1 MKNFK
6 EPGFLR
12 ENPDLLLIDAR
23 YDMNDADYGKKAY
36 AESHLKGAAFLD
48 MDSDLAGPVMEH
60 GGRHPLP
67 DQNLLEE
74 KLRSIGMNGDSR
86 VLIYDDGDYTA
97 AGRLWWMLKYYG
109 LREVYVLHRGFRTLK
124 EEDLSHKTEL
134 FSRGNI
140 SLKPNKAMRASYE
153 EVLRFS
159 KESDPKGKVLVDS
172 RSDARYKG
180 QIEPIDRLKGHIRNA
195 CNVFFK
201 NNFHEDGSVREE
213 KELRENFAGI
223 LDIGDVIVHCG
234 SGVTA
239 CSNIMVLEELDKP
252 SRLYLGS
259 FSDFVSYL
267 TNTVETTR
275 GN

>member
-6 EPGFLR
+6 EPGFIR
-12 ENPDLLLIDAR
+12 ENPDLLLIDVR
-23 YDMNDADYGKKAY
+23 YDMNTPDYGIKAY
-36 AESHLKGAAFLD
+36 EKSHLKGAAFLN
-48 MDSDLAGPVMEH
+48 MDRDLAGPVKEH

-67 DQNLLEE
+67 DQDMLEE
-74 KLRSIGMNGDSR
+74 KLRAIGMNGDSR

-109 LREVYVLHRGFRTLK
+109 LKEVYVLHRGFSALK
-124 EEDLSHKTEL
+124 EEDLSHHAES
-134 FSRGNI
+134 FSKGNI
-140 SLKPNKAMRASYE
+140 SLKPIEAMRASYD

-159 KESDPKGKVLVDS
+159 QENDPKGKVLVDS
-172 RSDARYKG
+172 RSEARYKG
-180 QIEPIDRLKGHIRNA
+180 QVEPIDRLMGHIRNA
-195 CNVFFK
+195 CNVFYK

-223 LDIGDVIVHCG
+223 LDVEDVIVHCG

-239 CSNIMVLEELDKP
+239 CSNIMVLDELDKP

-267 TNTVETTR
+267 DNTVETS
-275 GN
+275 GDH

>member
-6 EPGFLR
+6 EPEFIR
-12 ENPDLLLIDAR
+12 ENPDLLFIDVR
-23 YDMNDADYGKKAY
+23 YDMNDGDYGKKAY
-36 AESHLKGAAFLD
+36 EKSHLRGAAFLN
-48 MDSDLAGPVMEH
+48 MDLDLAGPVMEH

-67 DQNLLEE
+67 DQGILEE

-109 LREVYVLHRGFRTLK
+109 LKEVYVLHGGFRTLK
-124 EEDLSHKTEL
+124 EEDLSNNTES
-134 FSRGNI
+134 FSRGNV
-140 SLKPNKAMRASYE
+140 SLKPNGAMSASYE

-159 KESDPKGKVLVDS
+159 KENDPQGKVLVDS
-172 RSDARYKG
+172 RSEERYKG
-180 QIEPIDRLKGHIRNA
+180 LIEPIDRLKGHIRNA
-195 CNVFFK
+195 CNVVYK
-201 NNFHEDGSVREE
+201 NNFHEDGRVREE

-223 LDIGDVIVHCG
+223 LDVKDVIVHCG

-239 CSNIMVLEELDKP
+239 CSNIMVLDELDKP

-259 FSDFVSYL
+259 FSDFVSYPD
-267 TNTVETTR
+267 NTIETSI